1 MPTWVRTQSED
12 GVGVLA
18 IDRPEASN
26 AIDLQILW
34 ELEESFLALERQP
47 EVRAVV
53 ITGGNEKAF
62 SAGGDIR
69 AMRDMTVGEG
79 RRFVEAGHR
88 VMDRIE
94 QSRLVTIAAIN
105 GVALGGG
112 AELALACDIRVAA
125 EGARLGFPEVTL
137 GLYPGWGGTQRA
149 ARLLGPGKAK
159 LLILTGKTV
168 GAAEAER
175 LGLVEVTASPASLME
190 NALSI
195 ARRVA
200 GASPSAVSQAKTA
213 IVHGGEEPLRYGLR
227 LEIEGWMVNFAH
239 PDRVEGLTAF
249 LERRPPRWEGL

>member
-1 MPTWVRTQSED
+1 MPTWVRTKNED
-12 GVGVLA
+12 RVGVLA

-26 AIDLQILW
+26 AIDLEVLC
-34 ELEESFLALERQP
+34 ELEEAFAALERRP
-47 EVRAVV
+47 GVRAAV

-69 AMRDMTVGEG
+69 AMRDMTVAEG

-88 VMDRIE
+88 VMDHIE
-94 QSRLVTIAAIN
+94 QSRLVSIAAIN

-125 EGARLGFPEVTL
+125 EGVRLGFPEVKL

-149 ARLLGPGKAK
+149 ARLLGPGRAK
-159 LLILTGKTV
+159 LLVLTGKTV
-168 GAAEAER
+168 DAAEAER
-175 LGLVEVTASPASLME
+175 LGLVEMIVPPQSLME
-190 NALSI
+190 TALSI
-195 ARRVA
+195 ASRVA
-200 GASPSAVSQAKTA
+200 DASPSAVSQAKTA

-249 LERRPPRWEGL
+249 LERRPPRWEGA